1 MMYYFNSELLS
12 RLHQVV
18 NMKIKDLA
26 VSIGM
31 DYHKLYRRMKDG
43 DIELLMLKE
52 ICDKMKLP
60 IGHFFRTSEEP
71 QQLPLPERKYKPAK
85 MNTDYLVMLFRGAEK
100 SPAGMSLRD
109 TNGLLGFAREVM
121 PSCVQGT
128 VTVKAKQL
136 VEWCN
141 ALLINVGE
149 VIQDPMRPIPDLYSV
164 KNNIARRELAA
175 IRKEMLETQKKNK
188 ELEAEIESLKREKDK
203 LQQETRE
210 LRQEL
215 PGTGLA
221 ADGTAPYV
229 PEKK

>member
-1 MMYYFNSELLS
+1 MVYYFNSELLS

-60 IGHFFRTSEEP
+60 IGHFFRTSKEP
-71 QQLPLPERKYKPAK
+71 QQLPLVESKYKPAK

-109 TNGLLGFAREVM
+109 TNGLLGFPREVM

-141 ALLINVGE
+141 ALFINVGE

-164 KNNIARRELAA
+164 KNNIARRELVA
-175 IRKEMLETQKKNK
+175 IREASRREVSRVNQENE
-188 ELEAEIESLKREKDK
+188 ELKAKIAQ
-203 LQQETRE
+203 LQQENRD

>member
-43 DIELLMLKE
+43 DIELLMLKD

-71 QQLPLPERKYKPAK
+71 QQLPLVESKYKPAK

-141 ALLINVGE
+141 ALLINVSE
-149 VIQDPMRPIPDLYSV
+149 VIQDPMHPIPDLYSV
-164 KNNIARRELAA
+164 KNNIARRELVA
-175 IRKEMLETQKKNK
+175 IREASRREVSRVNQENE
-188 ELEAEIESLKREKDK
+188 ELKAKIAQ
-203 LQQETRE
+203 LQQENRE

-215 PGTGLA
+215 PGIGIA
-221 ADGTAPYV
+221 ASPGADYQKST
-229 PEKK
+229 E

>member
-26 VSIGM
+26 AFMGM

-71 QQLPLPERKYKPAK
+71 QQLPLVESKYKPAK
-85 MNTDYLVMLFRGAEK
+85 VNTDYLVMLFRGAEK

-109 TNGLLGFAREVM
+109 TNATLGFAREVM
-121 PSCVQGT
+121 PSCVKGT

-141 ALLINVGE
+141 ALLINVG
-149 VIQDPMRPIPDLYSV
+149 VVVKDPMRPVPDLYSV
-164 KNNIARRELAA
+164 KNNIVRRELVA
-175 IRKEMLETQKKNK
+175 IREANRKEVSRVNQENE
-188 ELEAEIESLKREKDK
+188 ELKAKIAQ
-203 LQQETRE
+203 LQQENKE

-215 PGTGLA
+215 PDIGLA
-221 ADGTAPYV
+221 ADGATRYV

>member
-71 QQLPLPERKYKPAK
+71 QQLPLPESKYKPAK

-141 ALLINVGE
+141 ALLINVSE

-164 KNNIARRELAA
+164 KNNIARRELVA
-175 IRKEMLETQKKNK
+175 IREASRREVSRVNQENE
-188 ELEAEIESLKREKDK
+188 ELKAKIAQ
-203 LQQETRE
+203 LQQENRE

-215 PGTGLA
+215 PGIGIA
-221 ADGTAPYV
+221 ASPGADYQKSA
-229 PEKK
+229 E

>member
-71 QQLPLPERKYKPAK
+71 QQLPLVESKYKPAK

-141 ALLINVGE
+141 ALLINVSE

-164 KNNIARRELAA
+164 KNNIARRELVA
-175 IRKEMLETQKKNK
+175 IREASRREVSRVNQENE
-188 ELEAEIESLKREKDK
+188 ELKAKIAQ
-203 LQQETRE
+203 LQQENRE

>member
-26 VSIGM
+26 AFMGM

-71 QQLPLPERKYKPAK
+71 QQLPLVESKYKPSK
-85 MNTDYLVMLFRGAEK
+85 VNTDYLVMLFRGAEK

-164 KNNIARRELAA
+164 KNNIARRELVA
-175 IRKEMLETQKKNK
+175 IREASRREVSRVNQENE
-188 ELEAEIESLKREKDK
+188 ELKAKIAQ
-203 LQQETRE
+203 LQQENRE

>member
-26 VSIGM
+26 ASIGM

-71 QQLPLPERKYKPAK
+71 QQLPLPESKYKPAK

-141 ALLINVGE
+141 ALLINVSE

-164 KNNIARRELAA
+164 KNNIARRELVA
-175 IRKEMLETQKKNK
+175 IREASRREVSRVNQENE
-188 ELEAEIESLKREKDK
+188 ELKAKIAQ
-203 LQQETRE
+203 LQQENRE

-215 PGTGLA
+215 PGIGIA
-221 ADGTAPYV
+221 ASPGVDYQKSA
-229 PEKK
+229 E

>member
-71 QQLPLPERKYKPAK
+71 QQLPLVESKYKPAK
-85 MNTDYLVMLFRGAEK
+85 MNTDYLVMLFRGSEK

-141 ALLINVGE
+141 ALFINVGE
-149 VIQDPMRPIPDLYSV
+149 VIQDPMHPIPDLYSV
-164 KNNIARRELAA
+164 KNNIARRELVA
-175 IRKEMLETQKKNK
+175 IREASRREVSRVNQENE
-188 ELEAEIESLKREKDK
+188 ELKAKIAQ
-203 LQQETRE
+203 LQQENRE

>member
-1 MMYYFNSELLS
+1 MYYFNSELLS

-31 DYHKLYRRMKDG
+31 DYHKLYRRVKDG

-71 QQLPLPERKYKPAK
+71 QQLPLVESKYKPAK

-109 TNGLLGFAREVM
+109 TNGLLGFPREVM

-141 ALLINVGE
+141 ALFINVGE
-149 VIQDPMRPIPDLYSV
+149 VIQDPMHPIPDLYSV
-164 KNNIARRELAA
+164 KNNIARRELVA
-175 IRKEMLETQKKNK
+175 IREASRREVSRVNQENE
-188 ELEAEIESLKREKDK
+188 ELKAKIAQ
-203 LQQETRE
+203 LQQENRE

-215 PGTGLA
+215 PGIGLA

>member
-1 MMYYFNSELLS
+1 M
-12 RLHQVV
+12 V

-71 QQLPLPERKYKPAK
+71 QQLPLVESKYKPAK

-141 ALLINVGE
+141 ALLINVSE

-164 KNNIARRELAA
+164 KNNIARRELVA
-175 IRKEMLETQKKNK
+175 IREASRREVSRVNQENE
-188 ELEAEIESLKREKDK
+188 ELKAKIAQ
-203 LQQETRE
+203 LQQENRE

-215 PGTGLA
+215 PGIGIA
-221 ADGTAPYV
+221 ASPGADYQKST
-229 PEKK
+229 E

>member
-71 QQLPLPERKYKPAK
+71 QQLPLVESKYKPAK

-141 ALLINVGE
+141 ALLINVSE

-164 KNNIARRELAA
+164 KNNIARRELVA
-175 IRKEMLETQKKNK
+175 IREASRREVSRVNQENE
-188 ELEAEIESLKREKDK
+188 ELKAKIAQ
-203 LQQETRE
+203 LQQENRE

-215 PGTGLA
+215 PGIGIA
-221 ADGTAPYV
+221 ASPGADYQKST
-229 PEKK
+229 E

>member
-26 VSIGM
+26 ASIGM

-71 QQLPLPERKYKPAK
+71 QQLPLVESKYKPAK

-109 TNGLLGFAREVM
+109 TNGLLGFAREVI

-164 KNNIARRELAA
+164 KNNIARRELVA
-175 IRKEMLETQKKNK
+175 IREASRREVSRVNQENE
-188 ELEAEIESLKREKDK
+188 ELKAKIAQ
-203 LQQETRE
+203 LQQENRE

-215 PGTGLA
+215 PGIGIA
-221 ADGTAPYV
+221 ASPGADYQKST
-229 PEKK
+229 E

>member
-26 VSIGM
+26 ASIGM

-71 QQLPLPERKYKPAK
+71 QQLPLVESKYKPAK

-141 ALLINVGE
+141 ALLINVSE

-164 KNNIARRELAA
+164 KNNIARRELVA
-175 IRKEMLETQKKNK
+175 IREASRREVSRVNQENE
-188 ELEAEIESLKREKDK
+188 ELKAKIAH
-203 LQQETRE
+203 LQQENRE

-221 ADGTAPYV
+221 ADGITPYV

>member
-1 MMYYFNSELLS
+1 MIYYFNSELLS

-60 IGHFFRTSEEP
+60 IGHFFRTSKEP
-71 QQLPLPERKYKPAK
+71 QQLPLVESKYKPAK

-109 TNGLLGFAREVM
+109 TNGLLGFPREVM

-141 ALLINVGE
+141 ALFINVGE
-149 VIQDPMRPIPDLYSV
+149 VIQDPMHPIPDLYSV
-164 KNNIARRELAA
+164 KNNIARRELVA
-175 IRKEMLETQKKNK
+175 IREASRREVSRVNQENE
-188 ELEAEIESLKREKDK
+188 ELKAKIAQ
-203 LQQETRE
+203 LQQENRE

>member
-26 VSIGM
+26 ASIGM

-71 QQLPLPERKYKPAK
+71 QQLPLPESKYKPAK
-85 MNTDYLVMLFRGAEK
+85 MNTDYLVLLFRGAEK

-141 ALLINVGE
+141 ALFINVGE

-164 KNNIARRELAA
+164 KNNIARRELVA
-175 IRKEMLETQKKNK
+175 IREASRREVSRVNQENE
-188 ELEAEIESLKREKDK
+188 ELKAKIAQ
-203 LQQETRE
+203 LQQENRD

-215 PGTGLA
+215 PDVGIA
-221 ADGTAPYV
+221 ASPGADYQKSA
-229 PEKK
+229 E

>member
-26 VSIGM
+26 ASIGM

-60 IGHFFRTSEEP
+60 IGHFFRNSEEP
-71 QQLPLPERKYKPAK
+71 QQLPLVESKYKPAK

-141 ALLINVGE
+141 ALFINVGE

-164 KNNIARRELAA
+164 KNNIARRELVA
-175 IRKEMLETQKKNK
+175 IREASRREVSRVNQENE
-188 ELEAEIESLKREKDK
+188 ELKAKIAQ
-203 LQQETRE
+203 LQQENRE

-215 PGTGLA
+215 PGIGIA
-221 ADGTAPYV
+221 ASPGADYQKST
-229 PEKK
+229 E

>member
-18 NMKIKDLA
+18 NMNIKDLA
-26 VSIGM
+26 ASIGM

-71 QQLPLPERKYKPAK
+71 QQLPLVESKYKPAK

-141 ALLINVGE
+141 ALLINVSE

-164 KNNIARRELAA
+164 KNNIARRELVA
-175 IRKEMLETQKKNK
+175 IREASRREVSRVNQENE
-188 ELEAEIESLKREKDK
+188 ELKAKIAQ
-203 LQQETRE
+203 LQQENRE

-221 ADGTAPYV
+221 ADGIAPYV

>member
-26 VSIGM
+26 TSIGM

-71 QQLPLPERKYKPAK
+71 QQLPLPESKYKPAK

-164 KNNIARRELAA
+164 KNNIARRELVA
-175 IRKEMLETQKKNK
+175 IREASRREVSRVNQENE
-188 ELEAEIESLKREKDK
+188 ELKAEIESLKRKIDK
-203 LQQETRE
+203 LQQENRVNY
-210 LRQEL
+210 R
-215 PGTGLA
+215 
-221 ADGTAPYV
+221 
-229 PEKK
+229 

>member
-60 IGHFFRTSEEP
+60 IGHFFRTSKEP
-71 QQLPLPERKYKPAK
+71 QQLPLPESKYKPAK

-128 VTVKAKQL
+128 FTVKAKQL

-141 ALLINVGE
+141 ALFINVGE
-149 VIQDPMRPIPDLYSV
+149 VIQDPMHPIPDLYSV
-164 KNNIARRELAA
+164 KNNIARRELVA
-175 IRKEMLETQKKNK
+175 IREASRREVSRVNQENE
-188 ELEAEIESLKREKDK
+188 ELKAKIAQ
-203 LQQETRE
+203 LQQENRE

>member
-1 MMYYFNSELLS
+1 MYYFNSELLS

-26 VSIGM
+26 ASIGM

-60 IGHFFRTSEEP
+60 IGHFFRTSKEP
-71 QQLPLPERKYKPAK
+71 QQLPLPESKYKPAK

-109 TNGLLGFAREVM
+109 TNGLLGFPREVM

-141 ALLINVGE
+141 ALFINVGE

-164 KNNIARRELAA
+164 KNNIARRELVA
-175 IRKEMLETQKKNK
+175 IREASRREVSRVNQENE
-188 ELEAEIESLKREKDK
+188 ELKAKIAQ
-203 LQQETRE
+203 LQQENRE

>member
-26 VSIGM
+26 ASIGM

-60 IGHFFRTSEEP
+60 IGHFFRTSKEP
-71 QQLPLPERKYKPAK
+71 QQLPLPESKYKPAK

-109 TNGLLGFAREVM
+109 TNGLLGFPREVM

-141 ALLINVGE
+141 ALFINVGE

-164 KNNIARRELAA
+164 KNNIARRELVA
-175 IRKEMLETQKKNK
+175 IREASRREVSRVNQENE
-188 ELEAEIESLKREKDK
+188 ELKAKIAQ
-203 LQQETRE
+203 LQQENRE

>member
-60 IGHFFRTSEEP
+60 IGHFFRTSKEP
-71 QQLPLPERKYKPAK
+71 QQLPLPESKYKPAK

-109 TNGLLGFAREVM
+109 TNGLLGFPREVM

-141 ALLINVGE
+141 ALFINVGE

-164 KNNIARRELAA
+164 KNNIARRELVA
-175 IRKEMLETQKKNK
+175 IREASRREVSRVNQENE
-188 ELEAEIESLKREKDK
+188 ELKAKIAQ
-203 LQQETRE
+203 LQQENRE

-215 PGTGLA
+215 PGIGIA
-221 ADGTAPYV
+221 ASPGTDYQKSA
-229 PEKK
+229 E

>member
-52 ICDKMKLP
+52 ICDKIKLP
-60 IGHFFRTSEEP
+60 IGHFFRTSKEP
-71 QQLPLPERKYKPAK
+71 QQLPLPESKYRPAK

-141 ALLINVGE
+141 ALFINVGE

-164 KNNIARRELAA
+164 KNNIARRELVA
-175 IRKEMLETQKKNK
+175 IREASRREVSRVNQENE
-188 ELEAEIESLKREKDK
+188 ELKSKIAQ
-203 LQQETRE
+203 LQQENRE

>member
-1 MMYYFNSELLS
+1 MYYFNSELLS

-71 QQLPLPERKYKPAK
+71 QQLPLVESKYKPAK

-141 ALLINVGE
+141 ALFINVGE
-149 VIQDPMRPIPDLYSV
+149 VIQDPMHPIPDLYSV
-164 KNNIARRELAA
+164 KNNIARRELVA
-175 IRKEMLETQKKNK
+175 IREASRREVSRVNQENE
-188 ELEAEIESLKREKDK
+188 ELKAKIAQ
-203 LQQETRE
+203 LQQENRE

-215 PGTGLA
+215 PGIGIA
-221 ADGTAPYV
+221 ASPGADYQKST
-229 PEKK
+229 E

>member
-18 NMKIKDLA
+18 NKKIKDLA

-71 QQLPLPERKYKPAK
+71 QQLPLPESKYKPAK

-136 VEWCN
+136 VDWCN
-141 ALLINVGE
+141 ALFINVGE
-149 VIQDPMRPIPDLYSV
+149 VIQDPMHPIPDLYSV
-164 KNNIARRELAA
+164 KNNIARRELVA
-175 IRKEMLETQKKNK
+175 IREASRREVSRVNQENE
-188 ELEAEIESLKREKDK
+188 ELKAKIAQ
-203 LQQETRE
+203 LQQENRD

-221 ADGTAPYV
+221 ADGTAHYV

>member
-71 QQLPLPERKYKPAK
+71 QQLPLPESKYKPAK

-109 TNGLLGFAREVM
+109 TNGLLGFPREVM

-141 ALLINVGE
+141 ALFINVGE
-149 VIQDPMRPIPDLYSV
+149 VIEDPMRPIPDLYSV
-164 KNNIARRELAA
+164 KNNIARRELVA
-175 IRKEMLETQKKNK
+175 IREASRREVSRVNQENE
-188 ELEAEIESLKREKDK
+188 ELKAKIAQ
-203 LQQETRE
+203 LQQENRE

>member
-71 QQLPLPERKYKPAK
+71 QQLPLPESKYKPAK
-85 MNTDYLVMLFRGAEK
+85 MNTDYLVLLFRGAEK

-136 VEWCN
+136 VDWCN
-141 ALLINVGE
+141 ALFINVGE

-164 KNNIARRELAA
+164 KNNIARRELVA
-175 IRKEMLETQKKNK
+175 IREASRREVSRVNQENE
-188 ELEAEIESLKREKDK
+188 ELKAKIAQ
-203 LQQETRE
+203 LQQENRD

-221 ADGTAPYV
+221 ADGTAHYV

>member
-71 QQLPLPERKYKPAK
+71 QQLPLVESKYKPAK

-109 TNGLLGFAREVM
+109 TNGLLGFPREVM

-136 VEWCN
+136 VDWCN
-141 ALLINVGE
+141 ALFINVGE

-164 KNNIARRELAA
+164 KNNIARRELVA
-175 IRKEMLETQKKNK
+175 IREASRREVSRVNQENE
-188 ELEAEIESLKREKDK
+188 ELKAKIAQ
-203 LQQETRE
+203 LQQENRE

>member
-1 MMYYFNSELLS
+1 MYYFNSELLS

-60 IGHFFRTSEEP
+60 IGHFFRTSDEP
-71 QQLPLPERKYKPAK
+71 QQLPLPESKYKPAK

-141 ALLINVGE
+141 ALFINVGE

-164 KNNIARRELAA
+164 KNNIARRELVA
-175 IRKEMLETQKKNK
+175 IREASRREVSRVNQENE
-188 ELEAEIESLKREKDK
+188 ELKAKIAQ
-203 LQQETRE
+203 LQQENRE

-215 PGTGLA
+215 PGTGIA

>member
-26 VSIGM
+26 ISIGM

-71 QQLPLPERKYKPAK
+71 QQLPLVESKYKPAK

-164 KNNIARRELAA
+164 KNNIARRELVA
-175 IRKEMLETQKKNK
+175 IREASRREVSRVNQENE
-188 ELEAEIESLKREKDK
+188 ELKAKIAQ
-203 LQQETRE
+203 LQQENRE

-221 ADGTAPYV
+221 ASPGVDYQKSA
-229 PEKK
+229 E

>member
-71 QQLPLPERKYKPAK
+71 QQLPLPESKYKPAK

-149 VIQDPMRPIPDLYSV
+149 VIQDPMHPIPDLYSV
-164 KNNIARRELAA
+164 KNNIARRELVA
-175 IRKEMLETQKKNK
+175 IREASRREVSRVNQENE
-188 ELEAEIESLKREKDK
+188 ELKAKIAQ
-203 LQQETRE
+203 LQQENRE

-215 PGTGLA
+215 PGIGIA
-221 ADGTAPYV
+221 ASPGVDYQKST
-229 PEKK
+229 E

>member
-26 VSIGM
+26 ASIGM

-71 QQLPLPERKYKPAK
+71 QQLPLPESKYKPAK

-164 KNNIARRELAA
+164 KNNIARREMVA
-175 IRKEMLETQKKNK
+175 IREASRREVSRVNQENE
-188 ELEAEIESLKREKDK
+188 ELKAKIAQ
-203 LQQETRE
+203 LQQENRE

-215 PGTGLA
+215 PVIGIAASPGTDYQKSA
-221 ADGTAPYV
+221 Q
-229 PEKK
+229 

>member
-71 QQLPLPERKYKPAK
+71 QQLPLVESKYKPAK

-164 KNNIARRELAA
+164 KNNIARRELVA
-175 IRKEMLETQKKNK
+175 IREASRREVSRVNQENE
-188 ELEAEIESLKREKDK
+188 ELKAKIAQ
-203 LQQETRE
+203 LQQENRE

>member
-60 IGHFFRTSEEP
+60 IGHFFRNSEEP
-71 QQLPLPERKYKPAK
+71 QQLPLVESKYKPAK

-141 ALLINVGE
+141 ALFINVGE

-164 KNNIARRELAA
+164 KNNIARRELVA
-175 IRKEMLETQKKNK
+175 IREASRREVSRVNQENE
-188 ELEAEIESLKREKDK
+188 ELKAKIAQ
-203 LQQETRE
+203 LQQENRE

-215 PGTGLA
+215 PGIGIA
-221 ADGTAPYV
+221 ASPGADYQKST
-229 PEKK
+229 E

>member
-71 QQLPLPERKYKPAK
+71 QQLPLVESKYKPAK

-141 ALLINVGE
+141 ALLINVSE

-164 KNNIARRELAA
+164 KNNIARRELVA
-175 IRKEMLETQKKNK
+175 IREASRREVSRVNQENE
-188 ELEAEIESLKREKDK
+188 ELKAKIAQ
-203 LQQETRE
+203 LQQENRE

-215 PGTGLA
+215 PGIGIA
-221 ADGTAPYV
+221 ASPGTDYQKSA
-229 PEKK
+229 E

>member
-52 ICDKMKLP
+52 ICDKIKLP

-71 QQLPLPERKYKPAK
+71 QQLPLPESKYKPAK

-141 ALLINVGE
+141 ALFINVGE

-164 KNNIARRELAA
+164 KNNIARRELVA
-175 IRKEMLETQKKNK
+175 IREASRREVSRVNQENE
-188 ELEAEIESLKREKDK
+188 ELKAKIAQ
-203 LQQETRE
+203 LQQENRE